1 MKTHTDIICEI
12 FLDLMDYNKMI
23 NKLLYDKLY
32 MYQRLQFKFVE

>member
-23 NKLLYDKLY
+23 KLDDKLN

>member
-12 FLDLMDYNKMI
+12 FLGLMDYNKTIM
-23 NKLLYDKLY
+23 LLYDKLY

>member
-1 MKTHTDIICEI
+1 MKTNTDIICEI

-23 NKLLYDKLY
+23 KLDDKLN

>member
-23 NKLLYDKLY
+23 KLDDKLN
-32 MYQRLQFKFVE
+32 MYQRLQLKFVE